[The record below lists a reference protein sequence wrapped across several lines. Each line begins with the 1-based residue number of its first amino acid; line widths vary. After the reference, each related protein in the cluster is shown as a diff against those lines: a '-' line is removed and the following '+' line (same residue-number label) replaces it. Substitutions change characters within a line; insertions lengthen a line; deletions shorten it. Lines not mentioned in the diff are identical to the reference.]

1 MALAAGSG
9 PPMVVNKLIQQPGS
23 PFLDSFKEAKA
34 LPNDDLQGMM
44 KVGGWIFACISFP
57 VLERGF

>member
-1 MALAAGSG
+1 
-9 PPMVVNKLIQQPGS
+9 MVVNKLIQQPGS

-34 LPNDDLQGMM
+34 LPNDDLNGIM
-44 KVGGWIFACISFP
+44 KVGGCIFACISFP